1 MTDALI
7 SEAKRSP
14 APGPADS
21 GTRKKVFIACIHRPG
36 FDSCVPKI
44 LISEKIHGARS
55 LGHTRMSDYNLQRNW
70 PLLKIIGCFESN
82 SDARAAVDVCFDAM
96 KTEGVIGPR
105 DSLYKMRY
113 QNYPFVAHP
122 EEDDDSDDL
131 NVDEDS
137 SGDERMSYNTACK
150 IKGLEENPILW
161 SMFPFD
167 MDLTQW
173 ALSEVF
179 VASKQYNA
187 SCACAGGDEE
197 IEIYGAFQSAA
208 EARTAVDSEKV
219 RVKAHV
225 FQDYDEGE
233 EDVPPL
239 SPQEFP
245 STLIIP
251 DKDIAEN
258 WHADGTGCISF
269 QARSYSCG
277 EGVDR
282 ASLRV
287 QKVSN
292 VPASKPIKLLA
303 AAKSFLHTLVW
314 LQLCSPQGIALFSF
328 VQLPTPALSPFA
340 AARVSGVLTR
350 SERLRV
356 VGCGFKGKL
365 VRLLSL
371 GMSRQCEQ
379 QRNSGA
385 SHKMMMRIAFRVAV
399 RLFSARLAAS
409 VDSKSQSEK
418 RARRAEDHEAET
430 KRQLNWWGDK

>member
-21 GTRKKVFIACIHRPG
+21 ETRKEVFIACIHRPG
-36 FDSCVPKI
+36 FDSCVPNI
-44 LISEKIHGARS
+44 LISEKNRF
-55 LGHTRMSDYNLQRNW
+55 RYDSDYNLQRNW
-70 PLLKIIGCFESN
+70 PLLKIIGCFECKKE
-82 SDARAAVDVCFDAM
+82 ARAAIDISFYAM
-96 KTEGVIGPR
+96 KTEGVVDPR
-105 DSLYKMRY
+105 ASLFKMRSE
-113 QNYPFVAHP
+113 NYPWV
-122 EEDDDSDDL
+122 EDQCNEYTTDNTSDDDDFD
-131 NVDEDS
+131 
-137 SGDERMSYNTACK
+137 DERFPMEKAFKLVDSQ
-150 IKGLEENPILW
+150 KGAPTLW
-161 SMFPFD
+161 SIFPFD
-167 MDLTQW
+167 MHLTQW

-179 VASKQYNA
+179 VASEQYNA
-187 SCACAGGDEE
+187 SCACAGGGEE
-197 IEIYGAFQSAA
+197 IEIIGAFQGAA
-208 EARTAVDSEKV
+208 EARTAVESEKE

-225 FQDYDEGE
+225 FQDYAEDE

-251 DKDIAEN
+251 DKEIAEN

-277 EGVDR
+277 QGIHR

-287 QKVSN
+287 LKVSN

-303 AAKSFLHTLVW
+303 AAQSFLHTLVW

-328 VQLPTPALSPFA
+328 VQLPTPVLSPFA

-350 SERLRV
+350 LERLRV
-356 VGCGFKGKL
+356 VGCGFKGEL

-371 GMSRQCEQ
+371 GMSRQCEP
-379 QRNSGA
+379 QRNAGA
-385 SHKMMMRIAFRVAV
+385 SHKMMMGIALRVAA

-418 RARRAEDHEAET
+418 RARRAEDREAEK

>member
-1 MTDALI
+1 
-7 SEAKRSP
+7 
-14 APGPADS
+14 
-21 GTRKKVFIACIHRPG
+21 
-36 FDSCVPKI
+36 
-44 LISEKIHGARS
+44 
-55 LGHTRMSDYNLQRNW
+55 
-70 PLLKIIGCFESN
+70 
-82 SDARAAVDVCFDAM
+82 
-96 KTEGVIGPR
+96 
-105 DSLYKMRY
+105 
-113 QNYPFVAHP
+113 
-122 EEDDDSDDL
+122 
-131 NVDEDS
+131 
-137 SGDERMSYNTACK
+137 
-150 IKGLEENPILW
+150 
-161 SMFPFD
+161 
-167 MDLTQW
+167 
-173 ALSEVF
+173 
-179 VASKQYNA
+179 
-187 SCACAGGDEE
+187 
-197 IEIYGAFQSAA
+197 
-208 EARTAVDSEKV
+208 
-219 RVKAHV
+219 VKAHV

-277 EGVDR
+277 EGIHR

-292 VPASKPIKLLA
+292 IPASKPIKLLA

-328 VQLPTPALSPFA
+328 VQLPTPVLSPFA
-340 AARVSGVLTR
+340 AARVSGLLTH

-356 VGCGFKGKL
+356 VGCGFKGEL

-371 GMSRQCEQ
+371 GMSCQCEQ

-385 SHKMMMRIAFRVAV
+385 SHKMMMGIALRVAA
-399 RLFSARLAAS
+399 RLFSARLTAS

-418 RARRAEDHEAET
+418 RARRAEVREAEK